1 MVSKKECLSY
11 LELEKTK
18 LNEEF
23 PKYETVT
30 EELFVQVSDFMNNDF
45 DGISENKIYRFFLD
59 KLKDITFYA
68 FGSNVSK
75 AYMRSFFKKLNNK
88 NVVEYLTSIMKT
100 KSIDISNIMKRF
112 VNFFV
117 YWQDSDNTKD
127 KKIEEIIKLVDGWM

>member
-1 MVSKKECLSY
+1 MKKDCLSY
-11 LELEKTK
+11 LEFEKVK

-23 PKYETVT
+23 PKYESVT

-45 DGISENKIYRFFLD
+45 DDISENKIYRFFLD
-59 KLKDITFYA
+59 KLKDITFYT
-68 FGSNVSK
+68 FDRNVSK
-75 AYMRSFFKKLNNK
+75 AYMRSFFEKLNNK

-127 KKIEEIIKLVDGWM
+127 KKLEEIIKLLDGWM

>member
-1 MVSKKECLSY
+1 MKKDCLSY
-11 LELEKTK
+11 LEFEKVK

-23 PKYETVT
+23 PKYESVT

-45 DGISENKIYRFFLD
+45 DDISENNIYRFFLD
-59 KLKDITFYA
+59 KLKDIIFYA
-68 FGSNVSK
+68 FDRNVSK

-88 NVVEYLTSIMKT
+88 NVLEYLTSIMKT

-127 KKIEEIIKLVDGWM
+127 KKLEEIIKLLDGWM

>member
-1 MVSKKECLSY
+1 MKKECLTY
-11 LELEKTK
+11 LELVQSE

-23 PKYETVT
+23 PKYESVT

-45 DGISENKIYRFFLD
+45 DDISENKIYRFFLD

-68 FGSNVSK
+68 FDRNVSK
-75 AYMRSFFKKLNNK
+75 AYMRSFFEKLNNK

-117 YWQDSDNTKD
+117 YWQDSDNTKE
-127 KKIEEIIKLVDGWM
+127 KKLEEIIKLLDGWM

>member
-1 MVSKKECLSY
+1 MKKDCLSY
-11 LELEKTK
+11 LEFEKVK

-23 PKYETVT
+23 PKYESVT

-45 DGISENKIYRFFLD
+45 DDISENKIYRFFLD
-59 KLKDITFYA
+59 KLKDIIFYA
-68 FGSNVSK
+68 FDRNVSK

-117 YWQDSDNTKD
+117 YWQDSDNTKE
-127 KKIEEIIKLVDGWM
+127 KKLEEIIKLLDGWM

>member
-1 MVSKKECLSY
+1 MKKDCLSY
-11 LELEKTK
+11 LEFEKVK

-23 PKYETVT
+23 PKYESVT

-45 DGISENKIYRFFLD
+45 DDISENKIYRFFLD

-68 FGSNVSK
+68 FDRNVSK

-127 KKIEEIIKLVDGWM
+127 KKLEEIIKLLDGWM

>member
-1 MVSKKECLSY
+1 MKKDCLSY
-11 LELEKTK
+11 LEFEKVK

-23 PKYETVT
+23 PKYESVT

-45 DGISENKIYRFFLD
+45 DDISENKIYRFFLD

-68 FGSNVSK
+68 FDRNVSK
-75 AYMRSFFKKLNNK
+75 AYMRSFFEKLNNK

-127 KKIEEIIKLVDGWM
+127 KKLEEIIKLLDGWM

>member
-1 MVSKKECLSY
+1 MKIDCLSY
-11 LELEKTK
+11 LEFEKVK

-23 PKYETVT
+23 PKYESVT

-45 DGISENKIYRFFLD
+45 DDISENKIYRFFLD

-68 FGSNVSK
+68 FDRNVSK

-127 KKIEEIIKLVDGWM
+127 KKLEEIIKLLDGWM

>member
-1 MVSKKECLSY
+1 MKKECLSY

-45 DGISENKIYRFFLD
+45 DDISENKIYRFFLD
-59 KLKDITFYA
+59 KLKDITRYA
-68 FGSNVSK
+68 FESNVSK

-88 NVVEYLTSIMKT
+88 NVVEYLASIMKT

-127 KKIEEIIKLVDGWM
+127 KKLEEIIKLVDGWM

>member
-1 MVSKKECLSY
+1 MKKECLSY
-11 LELEKTK
+11 LEIEKIK

-23 PKYETVT
+23 PKYESVT

-45 DGISENKIYRFFLD
+45 DDISENKIYRFFLD

-68 FGSNVSK
+68 FDRNVSK

-127 KKIEEIIKLVDGWM
+127 KKLEEIIKLLDGWM

>member
-1 MVSKKECLSY
+1 MKKDCLSY
-11 LELEKTK
+11 LEFEKVK

-23 PKYETVT
+23 PKYESVT

-45 DGISENKIYRFFLD
+45 DDISENKIYRFFLD

-68 FGSNVSK
+68 FDRNVSK
-75 AYMRSFFKKLNNK
+75 AYMRSFLKKLNNK

-127 KKIEEIIKLVDGWM
+127 KKLEEIIKLLDGWM

>member
-1 MVSKKECLSY
+1 MKKDCLSY
-11 LELEKTK
+11 LEFEKVK

-23 PKYETVT
+23 PKYESVT

-45 DGISENKIYRFFLD
+45 DDISENKIYRFFLD

-68 FGSNVSK
+68 FDRNVSK
-75 AYMRSFFKKLNNK
+75 AYMRSFFEKLNNK

-100 KSIDISNIMKRF
+100 KSIDISNIMKSF

-127 KKIEEIIKLVDGWM
+127 KKLEEIIKLLDGWM

>member
-1 MVSKKECLSY
+1 MKKDCLSY
-11 LELEKTK
+11 LEFEKVK

-23 PKYETVT
+23 PKYESVT

-45 DGISENKIYRFFLD
+45 DDISENKIYRFFLD
-59 KLKDITFYA
+59 KLKDITHYA
-68 FGSNVSK
+68 FDGDVSK

-127 KKIEEIIKLVDGWM
+127 KKFEEIIKLLDGRK

>member
-1 MVSKKECLSY
+1 MKKDCLSY
-11 LELEKTK
+11 LEFEKVK

-23 PKYETVT
+23 PKYESVT

-45 DGISENKIYRFFLD
+45 DDISENKIYRFFLD

-68 FGSNVSK
+68 FDRNVSK
-75 AYMRSFFKKLNNK
+75 AYMRSFFKKLNNE

-100 KSIDISNIMKRF
+100 KPIDISNIIKRF

-127 KKIEEIIKLVDGWM
+127 KKLEEIIKLLDGWM

>member
-1 MVSKKECLSY
+1 MKKDCLSY
-11 LELEKTK
+11 LEFEKVK

-23 PKYETVT
+23 PMYESVT

-45 DGISENKIYRFFLD
+45 DDISENKIYRFFLD

-68 FGSNVSK
+68 FDRNVSK

-88 NVVEYLTSIMKT
+88 NVIEYLTSIMKT

-127 KKIEEIIKLVDGWM
+127 KKLQEIIKLLDGWL

>member
-1 MVSKKECLSY
+1 MKKDCLSY
-11 LELEKTK
+11 LEFEKVK

-23 PKYETVT
+23 PKYESVT

-45 DGISENKIYRFFLD
+45 DDISENKIYRFFLD

-68 FGSNVSK
+68 FDRNVSK

-127 KKIEEIIKLVDGWM
+127 NKLEEIIKLLDGWM

>member
-1 MVSKKECLSY
+1 MKKECLSY
-11 LELEKTK
+11 LEIEKVK

-23 PKYETVT
+23 PKYESVT
-30 EELFVQVSDFMNNDF
+30 EELFIQVSDFMDNDF
-45 DGISENKIYRFFLD
+45 DDISENKIYRFFLD

-68 FGSNVSK
+68 FDRNVSK

-127 KKIEEIIKLVDGWM
+127 KKLEEIIKLLDGWK

>member
-1 MVSKKECLSY
+1 MKIDCLSY
-11 LELEKTK
+11 LEFEKVK

-23 PKYETVT
+23 PKYESVT

-45 DGISENKIYRFFLD
+45 DDISENKKYRFFLD
-59 KLKDITFYA
+59 NLKDITFYA
-68 FGSNVSK
+68 FDRNVSK

-88 NVVEYLTSIMKT
+88 NVIEYLTSIMKT

-127 KKIEEIIKLVDGWM
+127 KKLQEIIKLLDG

>member
-1 MVSKKECLSY
+1 MKKDCLSY
-11 LELEKTK
+11 LEFEKVK

-23 PKYETVT
+23 PKYESVT

-45 DGISENKIYRFFLD
+45 DDISENKIYRFFLD

-68 FGSNVSK
+68 FDRNVSK

-127 KKIEEIIKLVDGWM
+127 KKLQEIIKLLDGWL